1 MSINLADSAAPPSP
15 FPAINAAQTELAA
28 ARKRVQKFLDKEAK
42 FHCSAK
48 PEAAIARVEDTSSL
62 AAWRNQHRR
71 LSPQLCIALFRLKS
85 ASLIVASAAAQLR
98 LPRSQH
104 DVLWPSRKSGV
115 CVYEVG
121 VAGKERVRTMGGGG
135 VGLLVLRMATATAG
149 GAFGKRVKL
158 QMEMV
163 QRRIAAVHAA
173 ASPEGAK
180 LAIQQTSG
188 RPNVP
193 VDHKRVFELA
203 SIGTRMGCAHNKSVL
218 ACCYMYGL
226 GVAKDR
232 AKGLQLGRESATEG
246 SCFGQLFTGTC
257 YRKGLGV
264 AKDNAEAARFYRLAA
279 AQGQPKAEFYLGNM
293 FFRGQGVAGNY
304 AEAERYYNRAAA
316 KGYAEAQLCLGYNYL
331 NGQGVAQ
338 NNDMALRFFRL
349 AVEQKHR
356 RAQHELGNMFCEG
369 LGVMQDMAEAAR
381 LYRLAAHQ
389 GDSKSHINLHM
400 MCNAGVG
407 MEKDT
412 EQADHHYRM
421 AAAAEVDP
429 EYINEFMRTE
439 NNPLAH
445 IIRYGHPRPRD
456 ASCFFL
462 QQ

>member
-15 FPAINAAQTELAA
+15 FPAITAAQTELAA
-28 ARKRVQKFLDKEAK
+28 ARKRVQKFLDKDAK

-48 PEAAIARVEDTSSL
+48 PEAAIARVEDTSSS

-71 LSPQLCIALFRLKS
+71 LTPQLCIALFRSKS
-85 ASLIVASAAAQLR
+85 AGLIVASAAAQLR
-98 LPRSQH
+98 LPRAKH
-104 DVLWPSRKSGV
+104 HVLWPLRWSGV
-115 CVYEVG
+115 CVYVVG
-121 VAGKERVRTMGGGG
+121 VTGKERLRAMGGGG
-135 VGLLVLRMATATAG
+135 VGHLLLKMTTATAG
-149 GAFGKRVKL
+149 EAFGKNVKRL
-158 QMEMV
+158 MV
-163 QRRIAAVHAA
+163 MAQRHIAAVHAA
-173 ASPEGAK
+173 ASLEGAK

-203 SIGTRMGCAHNKSVL
+203 FIGTRMGCAHNKSVL
-218 ACCYMYGL
+218 ARCYVYGL

-232 AKGLQLGRESATEG
+232 AKGLQLGRESAAEG
-246 SCFGQLFTGTC
+246 SSLGQLFTGTC

-264 AKDNAEAARFYRLAA
+264 AKDYAEAARFYRLAA
-279 AQGQPKAEFYLGNM
+279 AQGEPKAEFYLGNM
-293 FFRGQGVAGNY
+293 FFRGQGVEGNY

-316 KGYAEAQLCLGYNYL
+316 KGYAEAQLCLGYSYL

-338 NNDMALRFFRL
+338 NNGMALRFFRL
-349 AVEQKHR
+349 AAEQKHP
-356 RAQHELGNMFCEG
+356 RAQHEMGNMFCEG
-369 LGVMQDMAEAAR
+369 LGVMQDMTEAAR
-381 LYRLAAHQ
+381 LYRLAADQ
-389 GDSKSHINLHM
+389 GDIISHINLHM

-407 MEKDT
+407 MMKDGA
-412 EQADHHYRM
+412 QADHHYRM
-421 AAAAEVDP
+421 AAAEIEP
-429 EYINEFMRTE
+429 EDINQLMRTC